1 MTDPRSSPTP
11 AASAR
16 TTVRRGVDRATYDAA
31 QIRSILHAGVI
42 AHVGVTTPDGPIVL
56 PMAYGIRPRA
66 HDHGDGADP
75 GGGDEAGHEVLL
87 HGSLA
92 NALLR
97 AGRSIDVCLTVTIVD
112 GLVIART
119 PLHNSMNYRS
129 VVVRGTATAVEGI
142 DARRMALRVINDH
155 VAAIWDDA
163 RTPSDSDVRKTLV
176 LAIPLDEA
184 SAKVRVGDPSDEQH
198 DLAGPHWAGVV
209 PLTAT
214 WGPPRTAADLREDVA
229 PPAAVISLAGSD
241 AHAEA

>member
-129 VVVRGTATAVEGI
+129 VVVRGQ
-142 DARRMALRVINDH
+142 ARKIVDRADKLRALKIITDH
-155 VAAIWDDA
+155 VVENWDLG
-163 RTPSDSDVRKTLV
+163 RKVSDIDEKKTLV
-176 LAIPLDEA
+176 LEMPLAEA
-184 SAKVRVGDPSDEQH
+184 SAKVRAGDPIDET
-198 DLAGPHWAGVV
+198 DDMTGPWWAGTIPVETRFGT
-209 PLTAT
+209 PY
-214 WGPPRTAADLREDVA
+214 PAADFTGTNPVPGAYVELDGS
-229 PPAAVISLAGSD
+229 VI
-241 AHAEA
+241 